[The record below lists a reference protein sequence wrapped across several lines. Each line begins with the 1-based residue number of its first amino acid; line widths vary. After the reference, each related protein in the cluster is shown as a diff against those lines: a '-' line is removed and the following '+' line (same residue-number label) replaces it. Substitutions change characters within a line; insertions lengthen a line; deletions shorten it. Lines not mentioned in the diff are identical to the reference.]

1 MGELRQHRAPATE
14 PLPVA
19 DDTAIAQIARLIV
32 GTERLDVPVADL
44 ALPAHGL
51 HDPQVLLSRRAAI
64 AQHEHLMLNHHIEV
78 EEARTS
84 AGKEIRAQPLRK
96 QAKKLPGGL
105 FLLKFG

>member
-78 EEARTS
+78 EEAS
-84 AGKEIRAQPLRK
+84 VLLAL
-96 QAKKLPGGL
+96 KKWKYWSGETRYYSEQ
-105 FLLKFG
+105 LLSLA